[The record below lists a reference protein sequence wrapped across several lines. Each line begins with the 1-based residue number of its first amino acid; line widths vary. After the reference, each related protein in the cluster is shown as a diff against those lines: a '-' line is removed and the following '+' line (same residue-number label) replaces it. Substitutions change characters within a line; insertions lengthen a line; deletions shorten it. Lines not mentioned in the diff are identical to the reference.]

1 MCCAFV
7 TKKRNKKQRISTKH
21 LGIIYEKNKKDYNW
35 IDKNYKKVIMK
46 LTRRRKKWCFKQC
59 GTRSTL

>member
-1 MCCAFV
+1 M
-7 TKKRNKKQRISTKH
+7 KKIKKH
-21 LGIIYEKNKKDYNW
+21 NW

-46 LTRRRKKWCFKQC
+46 LTRRRKQDVFKQC